1 LNSKLSLIIVNWNG
15 STDTIECIE
24 SLFLSEEKDF
34 NLILIDNGSLSDDY
48 TNLSTYCKGKF
59 SILNFISGNEI
70 TIMKTADLCF
80 EANVITI
87 IENKENL
94 GFAIA
99 NNLGIEFSLKNGA
112 DKILLLNNDT
122 LVTPEF
128 LKNLINFSYNNP
140 EYVALTPVICYA
152 DVPDMIWNCGGKITW
167 FGNRRY
173 YYAGKSLNKLPEKA
187 YSDITFITGC
197 ALFFKPSET
206 GKLSEKFFFGEED
219 FEFSLRLLKSKRK
232 IACVYNSLIFHK
244 VGSSIKKQ
252 SDALLNGIFLQY
264 VSRFIDHKYY
274 YSTIFRWVLF
284 LINSTY
290 GLYLTTIKYK
300 VGITKSLRFWYL
312 VGRYSGRQNSISKVD
327 FENFMRMSF

>member
-1 LNSKLSLIIVNWNG
+1 LNSKLSIIIVNWNG
-15 STDTIECIE
+15 SNDTIECIE

-34 NLILIDNGSLSDDY
+34 NLILVDNGSDSDDY
-48 TNLSTYCKGKF
+48 ANLSGYCKGKF
-59 SILNFISGNEI
+59 SSLNYISGNEI
-70 TIMKTADLCF
+70 KNRKTADLCF
-80 EANVITI
+80 KDQIITI
-87 IENKENL
+87 IGNEENL

-99 NNLGIEFSLKNGA
+99 SNIGIEFSLNFGA

-122 LVTPEF
+122 LVTPKF
-128 LKNLINFSYNNP
+128 LKNLNDFSDKNP
-140 EYVALTPVICYA
+140 EYVALTPVICFA
-152 DVPDMIWNCGGKITW
+152 DSPDMIWNCGGKITW

-173 YYAGKSLNKLPEKA
+173 YYAGKSLNKLPEKE

-244 VGSSIKKQ
+244 AGSSIKKQ

-274 YSTIFRWVLF
+274 YSTIFRWLLF

-290 GLYLTTIKYK
+290 GLYLTTLKYK
-300 VGITKSLRFWYL
+300 VGVAKSLRFWYL
-312 VGRYSGRQNSISKVD
+312 VGRYSGKQNSINKAD